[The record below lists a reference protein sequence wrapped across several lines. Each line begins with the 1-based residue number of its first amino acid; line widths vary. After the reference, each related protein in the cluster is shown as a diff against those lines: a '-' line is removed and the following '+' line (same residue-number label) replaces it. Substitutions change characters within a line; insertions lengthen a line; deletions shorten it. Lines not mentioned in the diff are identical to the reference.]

1 MRAFRLAVGTFVVQ
15 AKDIRAEQ
23 FDADA
28 IVNVVN
34 QVQDEMENMVE
45 NFQDLKKSVF
55 KGLDADNNGFIT
67 KEELQAKVK
76 QYLGPD
82 PVPVQVAEYIF
93 NVVDTNRDN
102 QLEADEIVEG
112 EQELGAKFAAE
123 TQRVQQLIADLL
135 SGSGFEETLKA
146 TVGDMV
152 EAVEVDQLNR
162 EDFKNHFLNTV
173 KQFPESEAIVAQ
185 LLELFDKLDTN
196 ESGVVTKEEVK
207 AAVEELTQIF
217 AQQAKDLMAEILL
230 H

>member
-93 NVVDTNRDN
+93 NVVDTNGDN
-102 QLEADEIVEG
+102 QVEADEIVE
-112 EQELGAKFAAE
+112 EELGAKFAAE
-123 TQRVQQLIADLL
+123 SQRVQQLIADFL
-135 SGSGFEETLKA
+135 SGSGLEETLKA

-207 AAVEELTQIF
+207 AAVEALTQIF
-217 AQQAKDLMAEILL
+217 AKQAKDLMAGLL

>member
-34 QVQDEMENMVE
+34 QVQNEMENMME
-45 NFQDLKKSVF
+45 NFENLKKSVF

-93 NVVDTNRDN
+93 NVVDTNGDN
-102 QLEADEIVEG
+102 QVEADEIVE
-112 EQELGAKFAAE
+112 EELGAKFAAE
-123 TQRVQQLIADLL
+123 SQRVQQLIADFL
-135 SGSGFEETLKA
+135 SGSGLEETLKA

>member
-93 NVVDTNRDN
+93 NVLDMNRDN

-112 EQELGAKFAAE
+112 VPSLP
-123 TQRVQQLIADLL
+123 LL
-135 SGSGFEETLKA
+135 SSTVHARDGTGIGSKVCGR
-146 TVGDMV
+146 D
-152 EAVEVDQLNR
+152 
-162 EDFKNHFLNTV
+162 
-173 KQFPESEAIVAQ
+173 PESSTIDCRLVVGFR
-185 LLELFDKLDTN
+185 LRGN
-196 ESGVVTKEEVK
+196 VESDSGR
-207 AAVEELTQIF
+207 
-217 AQQAKDLMAEILL
+217 
-230 H
+230 HG

>member
-1 MRAFRLAVGTFVVQ
+1 MRAFRFAVGTFVVQ

-34 QVQDEMENMVE
+34 QVQNEMENMME
-45 NFQDLKKSVF
+45 NFENLKKSVF

-82 PVPVQVAEYIF
+82 PVPAQVTEEIF
-93 NVVDTNRDN
+93 NVLDMNGDN
-102 QLEADEIVEG
+102 QVEADEIVEG
-112 EQELGAKFAAE
+112 ELGAKFAAE
-123 TQRVQQLIADLL
+123 SQRVQQLIADFL
-135 SGSGFEETLKA
+135 SGPGLEETLKA

-162 EDFKNHFLNTV
+162 EDFKNYFLSTV
-173 KQFPESEAIVAQ
+173 KQFPESEPIAAQ
-185 LLELFDKLDTN
+185 LLELFDKLDTD

-207 AAVEELTQIF
+207 AAVEALTQIF
-217 AQQAKDLMAEILL
+217 AEQAKDLMAGLL